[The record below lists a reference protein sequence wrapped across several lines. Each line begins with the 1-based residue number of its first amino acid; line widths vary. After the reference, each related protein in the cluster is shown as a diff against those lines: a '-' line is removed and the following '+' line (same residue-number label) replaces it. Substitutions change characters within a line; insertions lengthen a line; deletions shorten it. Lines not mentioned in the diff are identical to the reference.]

1 MKFYVSNPVF
11 TKRPIEYRSVT
22 YYRLISKGYKYE
34 LETDS
39 WSKSDVKEIKKV
51 INPLTNRVINVGDN
65 PFMMA
70 IRTGYIVYDED
81 NNKLVLIPTLKE
93 QIEKEQRHYVD
104 PFCCEDSDDSDFEY
118 DCDEFDY
125 DEDGCADFDLYC

>member
-11 TKRPIEYRSVT
+11 SKRPIEYRSVT

-34 LETDS
+34 LETDT
-39 WSKSDVKEIKKV
+39 WTKTDVKERKRV
-51 INPLTNRVINVGDN
+51 INPLTNREINVGDN
-65 PFMMA
+65 PFMVA
-70 IRTGYIVYDED
+70 IRTGYILYDED
-81 NNKLVLIPTLKE
+81 NNKLVLVPKLKE
-93 QIEKEQRHYVD
+93 LIEKEERHYID

-125 DEDGCADFDLYC
+125 DEDGYGLICCP